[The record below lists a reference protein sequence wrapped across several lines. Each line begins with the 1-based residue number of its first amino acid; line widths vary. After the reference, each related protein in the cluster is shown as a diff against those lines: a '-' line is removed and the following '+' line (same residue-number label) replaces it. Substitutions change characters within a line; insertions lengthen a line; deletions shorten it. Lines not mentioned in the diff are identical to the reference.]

1 MLERQKSALYQQEML
16 LESAKIIL
24 YQQDMLHQQDTLIE
38 RQKCTLYQQ
47 KMLLEGG
54 KNKLY
59 QHTFDQ
65 HHTAQGLKG
74 STVHTV
80 YFLCEIS

>member
-1 MLERQKSALYQQEML
+1 MMLEK
-16 LESAKIIL
+16 AKITL
-24 YQQDMLHQQDTLIE
+24 YKQDMLLE

-47 KMLLEGG
+47 EMLLEGG

-74 STVHTV
+74 STQSTFCVK
-80 YFLCEIS
+80 